1 VFRDMQLW
9 ADIRRRVLVE
19 GVSKRQVL
27 RETGMHWRTLE
38 KILANPEPPAYRAPA
53 ARARPKLGPYLDRIA
68 RILDEDKGCP
78 RKQRHT
84 AKRIFD
90 RIAAEGY
97 EGGYTAVKKAVRD
110 LERVHRE
117 VFVPL
122 IHRPGEAQV
131 DFGYALVNVAGR
143 LRKVA
148 FFVMALPHSDALFVQ
163 AFEREC
169 TETFWEGHARGFAF
183 FGGVPRR
190 ITYDNSR
197 VMVAKIVGPRR
208 RRLTHGFLQ
217 LKSHYLFD
225 HHFCLVQRPNEK
237 GVVEGTVKYARLNFF
252 VPVPQVRDLD
262 ELNAHLLE
270 RCREDQVRRVRGN
283 AATKGV
289 LLGEDRA
296 AFVPLPAAPFDACV
310 KRSTAADS
318 LSLVRFDDNDYSVP
332 VRYAHHPVVARAY
345 VDRVVLAHKGEVV
358 AEHRR
363 LWGREGVS
371 FEPVHYLALLERKP
385 GALDHA
391 RPLEGWALPEC
402 FAALRRRL
410 EAERDGEGTRE
421 YIRVLRLLEKHSLV
435 RLTAAVEQGLRV
447 RAHSRD
453 AVAQF
458 LLPREDWRATTFSL
472 DGREHLRRVVV
483 RATEVS
489 AYRDLLPIG
498 GAP

>member
-1 VFRDMQLW
+1 MQLW

-19 GVSKRQVL
+19 NVSKRQIL

-53 ARARPKLGPYLDRIA
+53 SRAKPKLGPYLDRIA
-68 RILDEDKGCP
+68 RILDEDKDCP

-90 RIAAEGY
+90 RLAAEGY
-97 EGGYTAVKKAVRD
+97 EGGYTAVKKVVRD
-110 LERVHRE
+110 LKRVRSE

-131 DFGYALVNVAGR
+131 DFGYALVNLAGR

-169 TETFWEGHARGFAF
+169 TETFWEGHVRGFAF

-197 VMVAKIVGPRR
+197 VMVAQIVGPRQ

-237 GVVEGTVKYARLNFF
+237 GVVEGTVKFTRLNFF

-262 ELNAHLLE
+262 ELNTHLLE
-270 RCREDQVRRVRGN
+270 QCREDRRRRVRGSV
-283 AATKGV
+283 ATKEV
-289 LLGEDRA
+289 LLNEDRA
-296 AFVPLPAAPFDACV
+296 AFVPLPVVPFDACV
-310 KRSTAADS
+310 KRSTTADS

-332 VRYAHHPVVARAY
+332 VRYAHHPVVVRAY
-345 VDRVVLAHKGEVV
+345 VDRVVLCHKGEVI

-363 LWGREGVS
+363 RWGREGVS
-371 FEPVHYLALLERKP
+371 FDPVHYLALLERKP

-391 RPLEGWALPEC
+391 RPLDGWELPEC
-402 FAALRRRL
+402 FAVLRRRL

-421 YIRVLRLLEKHSLV
+421 YIRVLRLLEKHSLA

-447 RAHSRD
+447 RAPSRD

>member
-1 VFRDMQLW
+1 MQLW

-19 GVSKRQVL
+19 NVSKRQIL

-53 ARARPKLGPYLDRIA
+53 SRAKPKLGPYLDRIA
-68 RILDEDKGCP
+68 RILDEDKDCP

-90 RIAAEGY
+90 RLAAEGY
-97 EGGYTAVKKAVRD
+97 EGGYTAVKKVVRD
-110 LERVHRE
+110 LKRVRSE

-131 DFGYALVNVAGR
+131 DFGYALVNLAGR

-169 TETFWEGHARGFAF
+169 TETFWEGHVRGFAF

-197 VMVAKIVGPRR
+197 VMVAQIVGPRQ

-237 GVVEGTVKYARLNFF
+237 GVVEGTVKFTRLNFF

-262 ELNAHLLE
+262 ELNTHLLE
-270 RCREDQVRRVRGN
+270 QCREDRRRRVRGSV
-283 AATKGV
+283 ATKEV
-289 LLGEDRA
+289 LLNEDRA
-296 AFVPLPAAPFDACV
+296 AFVPLPVVPFDACV
-310 KRSTAADS
+310 KRSTTADS

-332 VRYAHHPVVARAY
+332 VRYAHHPVVVRAY
-345 VDRVVLAHKGEVV
+345 VDRIVIGHKGEVI

-363 LWGREGVS
+363 RWGREGVS
-371 FEPVHYLALLERKP
+371 FDPVHYLALLERKP

-391 RPLEGWALPEC
+391 RPLDGWELPEC
-402 FAALRRRL
+402 FAVLRRRL

-421 YIRVLRLLEKHSLV
+421 YIRVLRLLEKHSLA

-447 RAHSRD
+447 RAPSRD